1 LLESNARTERARQR
15 HARRR
20 NAATSSARCSRAL
33 VWFALLG
40 LGVGAWLGAGQQP
53 AAAQASAVRVTRE
66 APVVTRTEFDPL
78 HRPRNVPVFGPHESG
93 LCNAAFEIHTSIA
106 YSVESVSRKNVRVR
120 PTGIEVV
127 TRLKLDIYTLDG
139 VPAKVHAHEEAH
151 RQISEHYYKD
161 AVAVARKL
169 GEPLIGK
176 PFAGKGATPSAAEK
190 DAFGKIVTAYNESYF
205 ARTRMRSA
213 AANERFDEITDHGRN
228 AITEADAMAR
238 AIATDP

>member
-1 LLESNARTERARQR
+1 LLESNARMERARKR

-20 NAATSSARCSRAL
+20 NGATSSSRYSRAL
-33 VWFALLG
+33 VWLALLG
-40 LGVGAWLGAGQQP
+40 LGAGAWLGAGEQ
-53 AAAQASAVRVTRE
+53 AAAQASAVRVRRE

-78 HRPRNVPVFGPHESG
+78 HRPSSVPVFGPHESG
-93 LCNAAFEIHTSIA
+93 LCSAAFEIDTSIA
-106 YSVESVSRKNVRVR
+106 YSVEPLSRKNVRLR

-127 TRLKLDIYTLDG
+127 TRLKLDIYTLAG

-176 PFAGKGATPSAAEK
+176 LFAGKGATPSAAEK

-205 ARTRMRSA
+205 ARTRTRSA

-228 AITEADAMAR
+228 PISEADAIAR